1 MFDDKNINEFDLMMK
16 SILDEGREEVPAG
29 VWERVSEGLDK
40 VAFSRRKPAT
50 VIWLRRSGIAA
61 AAAAA
66 AIAVG
71 VVLDHN
77 ADEMILPEA
86 GDSPLVAVV
95 EQEEVTGDHV
105 STVEE
110 RVETFIMLAD
120 VKVSSVRRPAAEIPA
135 TAQEFIDSQI
145 TDVFVEA
152 VEEEVEEAVEE
163 PSHRNNEVAAVQPQ
177 PEDEDEADQERIYFP
192 EDWGEEKENF
202 RPATAIVLSG
212 LAGTNS
218 SQGQTSV
225 NPQKAPVV
233 TPAPKKTGVE
243 ETSTKSTYG
252 IPVSAGVGVKI
263 GLSPRWAV
271 GIGANYTMLTRTFYG
286 KYTEVQPDG
295 TITNPTSSDIRNT
308 QHYVG
313 IPVNAYF
320 SIISRNR
327 VSLYAYGG
335 GSAEKC
341 ISDNYNVLSTAL
353 SHKEKVDGLQFSANA
368 GIGVEFALGKHLG
381 IYIDPSLRYY
391 FDNGQPKSIR
401 TTRPLM
407 FGFEMGLRVNL

>member
-1 MFDDKNINEFDLMMK
+1 MFEDKNINEFDLMMK

-40 VAFSRRKPAT
+40 VAASEKKPAA
-50 VIWLRRSGIAA
+50 VIWFRRAGIAA

-71 VVLDHN
+71 VVLNHGT
-77 ADEMILPEA
+77 EEVLLPDT
-86 GDSPLVAVV
+86 GDSSLIAVV
-95 EQEEVTGDHV
+95 EQETSAEEHAA
-105 STVEE
+105 TVEE
-110 RVETFIMLAD
+110 RAEAVTMLAD
-120 VKVSSVRRPAAEIPA
+120 AKRPAARKPATVIEAAEIPE
-135 TAQEFIDSQI
+135 TAQEFIESQSA
-145 TDVFVEA
+145 DNSAEA
-152 VEEEVEEAVEE
+152 AEE
-163 PSHRNNEVAAVQPQ
+163 N
-177 PEDEDEADQERIYFP
+177 IYFP
-192 EDWGEEKENF
+192 EDWGEEKETF
-202 RPATAIVLSG
+202 RPSTSIVLSG

-218 SQGQTSV
+218 AQGQNRLS
-225 NPQKAPVV
+225 PQKAPVV
-233 TPAPKKTGVE
+233 TPAPEKTGIE

-286 KYTEVQPDG
+286 KYTQVNPDG
-295 TITNPTSSDIRNT
+295 TIASSTSSDIRNT

-313 IPVNAYF
+313 IPVNVYY
-320 SIISRNR
+320 SIISQDR

-341 ISDNYNVLSTAL
+341 ISDDYNVLSTAI
-353 SHKEKVDGLQFSANA
+353 SHREKVNGLQFSANA
-368 GIGVEFALGKHLG
+368 GIGVEFAIGKNLGV
-381 IYIDPSLRYY
+381 YIDPSLRYY
-391 FDNGQPKSIR
+391 FNNGQPKSIR
-401 TTRPLM
+401 TVQPLM

>member
-1 MFDDKNINEFDLMMK
+1 MFEDKNINEFDLMMK

-40 VAFSRRKPAT
+40 VAASKRKPAA
-50 VIWLRRSGIAA
+50 VIWFRRAGIAA

-71 VVLDHN
+71 VVLNHDT
-77 ADEMILPEA
+77 EETLLPDT
-86 GDSPLVAVV
+86 GDSSLVAVV
-95 EQEEVTGDHV
+95 EQETSTEDHAV
-105 STVEE
+105 TVEE
-110 RVETFIMLAD
+110 RAEAVTMLAD
-120 VKVSSVRRPAAEIPA
+120 AAKSSAVRKPVSEIPA
-135 TAQEFIDSQI
+135 TAQEFIESQVTDSSAETVTAEPQ
-145 TDVFVEA
+145 TKEPDK
-152 VEEEVEEAVEE
+152 VEE
-163 PSHRNNEVAAVQPQ
+163 
-177 PEDEDEADQERIYFP
+177 ERIYFP
-192 EDWGEEKENF
+192 EDWGEEKETY
-202 RPATAIVLSG
+202 RPSTSIVLSG

-218 SQGQTSV
+218 AQGQNRLS
-225 NPQKAPVV
+225 PQKAPVV
-233 TPAPKKTGVE
+233 TPAPDKTGVE

-271 GIGANYTMLTRTFYG
+271 GIGAHYTMLSRTFYG
-286 KYTEVQPDG
+286 KYTKVNPDG
-295 TITNPTSSDIRNT
+295 TISSPTSSDIRNI

-320 SIISRNR
+320 NIISQDR
-327 VSLYAYGG
+327 VSLYTYGG
-335 GSAEKC
+335 GSVEKC
-341 ISDNYNVLSTAL
+341 ISDDYNVLSTAI

-368 GIGVEFALGKHLG
+368 GIGVEFAIGKNLG

-391 FDNGQPKSIR
+391 FDNGQPESIR
-401 TTRPLM
+401 TVQPLM

>member
-1 MFDDKNINEFDLMMK
+1 MFEDKNINEFDLMMK

-40 VAFSRRKPAT
+40 VAASEKKPAA
-50 VIWLRRSGIAA
+50 VIWFRRAGIAA

-71 VVLDHN
+71 VGLNHGTEE
-77 ADEMILPEA
+77 ALLPDT
-86 GDSPLVAVV
+86 GDSSLIAVV
-95 EQEEVTGDHV
+95 EQETSAEEHAA
-105 STVEE
+105 TVEE
-110 RVETFIMLAD
+110 RAEAITMLAD
-120 VKVSSVRRPAAEIPA
+120 AKRPAARKPATVIEATEIPA
-135 TAQEFIDSQI
+135 AEVPVAEIPETAQEFIESQSA
-145 TDVFVEA
+145 DNSAEA
-152 VEEEVEEAVEE
+152 AEE
-163 PSHRNNEVAAVQPQ
+163 N
-177 PEDEDEADQERIYFP
+177 IYFP
-192 EDWGEEKENF
+192 EDWGEEKETF
-202 RPATAIVLSG
+202 RPSTSIVLSG

-218 SQGQTSV
+218 AQGQNRLS
-225 NPQKAPVV
+225 PQKAPVV
-233 TPAPKKTGVE
+233 TPAPEKTGIE

-286 KYTEVQPDG
+286 KYTQVNPDG
-295 TITNPTSSDIRNT
+295 TIASSTSSDIRNT

-313 IPVNAYF
+313 IPVNVYY
-320 SIISRNR
+320 SIISQDR

-341 ISDNYNVLSTAL
+341 ISDDYNVLSTAI
-353 SHKEKVDGLQFSANA
+353 SHREKADGLQFSANA
-368 GIGVEFALGKHLG
+368 GIGVEFAIGKNLGV
-381 IYIDPSLRYY
+381 YIDPSLRYY
-391 FDNGQPKSIR
+391 FENGQPKSIR
-401 TTRPLM
+401 TVQPLM

>member
-1 MFDDKNINEFDLMMK
+1 MFEDKNINEFDLMMK

-40 VAFSRRKPAT
+40 VAVSKRKPAA
-50 VIWLRRSGIAA
+50 VIWFRRAGITA

-71 VVLDHN
+71 VVLNHSTEDVL
-77 ADEMILPEA
+77 LPDT
-86 GDSPLVAVV
+86 GDSSLVAVV
-95 EQEEVTGDHV
+95 EQETSTEDQAV
-105 STVEE
+105 TVEE
-110 RVETFIMLAD
+110 RAEAVTMLAD
-120 VKVSSVRRPAAEIPA
+120 AAKSSAVRKPVSEIPA
-135 TAQEFIDSQI
+135 TAQEFIESQVTDSS
-145 TDVFVEA
+145 VETVTA
-152 VEEEVEEAVEE
+152 EPQTKEQDKVEE
-163 PSHRNNEVAAVQPQ
+163 
-177 PEDEDEADQERIYFP
+177 ERIYFP
-192 EDWGEEKENF
+192 EDWGEEKETY
-202 RPATAIVLSG
+202 RPSTSIVLSG

-218 SQGQTSV
+218 AQGQNRLS
-225 NPQKAPVV
+225 PQKAPVV
-233 TPAPKKTGVE
+233 TPAPDKTGVE

-271 GIGANYTMLTRTFYG
+271 GIGANYTMLNRTFYG
-286 KYTEVQPDG
+286 KYTEVNPDG
-295 TITNPTSSDIRNT
+295 TIASSTSSDIRNT

-320 SIISRNR
+320 NIISQDR
-327 VSLYAYGG
+327 VSLYTYGG
-335 GSAEKC
+335 GSVEKC
-341 ISDNYNVLSTAL
+341 ISDDYNVLSTAI

-368 GIGVEFALGKHLG
+368 GIGVEFAIGKNLG

-391 FDNGQPKSIR
+391 FDNGQPESIR
-401 TTRPLM
+401 TVQPLM

>member
-1 MFDDKNINEFDLMMK
+1 MFEDKNINEFDLMMK

-40 VAFSRRKPAT
+40 VAASQKKPAA
-50 VIWLRRSGIAA
+50 VIWFRRAGIAA

-71 VVLDHN
+71 VVLNHSLEDVL
-77 ADEMILPEA
+77 LPDI
-86 GDSPLVAVV
+86 GDSSLVAVV
-95 EQEEVTGDHV
+95 EQETSTEDHAV
-105 STVEE
+105 TVEE
-110 RVETFIMLAD
+110 RAEAVTMLAD
-120 VKVSSVRRPAAEIPA
+120 AAKSSAVRKPVSEIPA
-135 TAQEFIDSQI
+135 TAQEFIESQSADNSAE
-145 TDVFVEA
+145 T
-152 VEEEVEEAVEE
+152 VEE
-163 PSHRNNEVAAVQPQ
+163 N
-177 PEDEDEADQERIYFP
+177 IYFP
-192 EDWGEEKENF
+192 EDWGEEKDTF
-202 RPATAIVLSG
+202 RPSTSIVLSG

-218 SQGQTSV
+218 AQGQNRLS
-225 NPQKAPVV
+225 PQKAPVV
-233 TPAPKKTGVE
+233 TPAPEKTGIE

-286 KYTEVQPDG
+286 KYTLVNPDG
-295 TITNPTSSDIRNT
+295 TIASSTSSDIRNT

-313 IPVNAYF
+313 IPVNVYY
-320 SIISRNR
+320 SIISQDR

-341 ISDNYNVLSTAL
+341 ISDDYNVLSTAI
-353 SHKEKVDGLQFSANA
+353 SHREKVNGLQFSANA
-368 GIGVEFALGKHLG
+368 GIGVEFAIGKNLGV
-381 IYIDPSLRYY
+381 YIDPSLRYY
-391 FDNGQPKSIR
+391 FNNGQPKSIR
-401 TTRPLM
+401 TVQPLM

>member
-1 MFDDKNINEFDLMMK
+1 MFEDKNINEFDLMMK

-40 VAFSRRKPAT
+40 VAASQKKPAA
-50 VIWLRRSGIAA
+50 VIWFRRAGIAA

-71 VVLDHN
+71 VVLNHGTEE
-77 ADEMILPEA
+77 ALLPDT
-86 GDSPLVAVV
+86 GDSSLIAVV
-95 EQEEVTGDHV
+95 EQETSAEEHAA
-105 STVEE
+105 TVEE
-110 RVETFIMLAD
+110 RAEAVTMLAD
-120 VKVSSVRRPAAEIPA
+120 AKRPAVRKPATVTEATEIPSA
-135 TAQEFIDSQI
+135 EVPETAQEFIESQSA
-145 TDVFVEA
+145 DNSAEA
-152 VEEEVEEAVEE
+152 AEE
-163 PSHRNNEVAAVQPQ
+163 N
-177 PEDEDEADQERIYFP
+177 IYFP
-192 EDWGEEKENF
+192 EDWGEEKETF
-202 RPATAIVLSG
+202 RPSTSIVLSG

-218 SQGQTSV
+218 AQGQNRLS
-225 NPQKAPVV
+225 PQKAPVV
-233 TPAPKKTGVE
+233 TPAPEKTGIK

-286 KYTEVQPDG
+286 KYTQVNPDG
-295 TITNPTSSDIRNT
+295 TIASSTSSDIRNT

-313 IPVNAYF
+313 IPVNVYY
-320 SIISRNR
+320 SIISQDR

-341 ISDNYNVLSTAL
+341 ISDDYNVLSTAI
-353 SHKEKVDGLQFSANA
+353 SHREKVNGLQFSANA
-368 GIGVEFALGKHLG
+368 GIGVEFAIGKNLGV
-381 IYIDPSLRYY
+381 YIDPSLRYY
-391 FDNGQPKSIR
+391 FNNGQPKSIR
-401 TTRPLM
+401 TVQPLM

>member
-1 MFDDKNINEFDLMMK
+1 MFEDKNINEFDLMMK

-40 VAFSRRKPAT
+40 VAASKRKPAA
-50 VIWLRRSGIAA
+50 VIWFRRAGIAA

-71 VVLDHN
+71 VVLNHDTG
-77 ADEMILPEA
+77 ETLLPDT
-86 GDSPLVAVV
+86 GDSSLVAVV
-95 EQEEVTGDHV
+95 EQETSTEDHAV
-105 STVEE
+105 TVEE
-110 RVETFIMLAD
+110 RAEAVTMLAD
-120 VKVSSVRRPAAEIPA
+120 AAKSSAVRKPVSEIPA
-135 TAQEFIDSQI
+135 TAQEFIESQVTDSS
-145 TDVFVEA
+145 VETVTA
-152 VEEEVEEAVEE
+152 EPQTKEQDKVEE
-163 PSHRNNEVAAVQPQ
+163 
-177 PEDEDEADQERIYFP
+177 ERIYFP
-192 EDWGEEKENF
+192 EDWGEEKETY
-202 RPATAIVLSG
+202 RPSTSIVLSG

-218 SQGQTSV
+218 AQGQNRL

-233 TPAPKKTGVE
+233 TPAPDKTGVE

-271 GIGANYTMLTRTFYG
+271 GIGANYTMLSRTFYG
-286 KYTEVQPDG
+286 KYTKVNPDG
-295 TITNPTSSDIRNT
+295 TISSSTSSDIRNT

-320 SIISRNR
+320 NIISQDR
-327 VSLYAYGG
+327 VSLYTYGG
-335 GSAEKC
+335 GSVEKC
-341 ISDNYNVLSTAL
+341 ISDDYNVLSTAI

-368 GIGVEFALGKHLG
+368 GIGVEFAIGKNLG

-391 FDNGQPKSIR
+391 FDNGQPESIR
-401 TTRPLM
+401 TVQPLM

>member
-1 MFDDKNINEFDLMMK
+1 MFEDKNINEFDLMMK

-40 VAFSRRKPAT
+40 VAASEKKPAA
-50 VIWLRRSGIAA
+50 VIWFRRAGIAA

-71 VVLDHN
+71 VVMNHGTEEAL
-77 ADEMILPEA
+77 LPDT
-86 GDSPLVAVV
+86 GDSSLIAVV
-95 EQEEVTGDHV
+95 EQETSAEEHAA
-105 STVEE
+105 TVEE
-110 RVETFIMLAD
+110 RAEAVTMLAD
-120 VKVSSVRRPAAEIPA
+120 AKRPAARKPATVIEATEIPE
-135 TAQEFIDSQI
+135 TAQEFIESQSA
-145 TDVFVEA
+145 DNSAEA
-152 VEEEVEEAVEE
+152 AEE
-163 PSHRNNEVAAVQPQ
+163 N
-177 PEDEDEADQERIYFP
+177 IYFP
-192 EDWGEEKENF
+192 EDWGEEKETF
-202 RPATAIVLSG
+202 RPSTSIVLSG

-218 SQGQTSV
+218 AQGQNRLS
-225 NPQKAPVV
+225 PQKAPVV
-233 TPAPKKTGVE
+233 TPAPEKTGIE

-286 KYTEVQPDG
+286 KYTQVNPDG
-295 TITNPTSSDIRNT
+295 TIASSTSSDIRNT

-313 IPVNAYF
+313 IPVNVYY
-320 SIISRNR
+320 SIISQDR

-341 ISDNYNVLSTAL
+341 ISDDYKVLSTAI
-353 SHKEKVDGLQFSANA
+353 SHREKVNGLQFSANA
-368 GIGVEFALGKHLG
+368 GIGVEFAIGKNLGV
-381 IYIDPSLRYY
+381 YIDPSLRYY
-391 FDNGQPKSIR
+391 FENGQPKSIR
-401 TTRPLM
+401 TVQPLM

>member
-1 MFDDKNINEFDLMMK
+1 MFEDKNINEFDLMMK

-40 VAFSRRKPAT
+40 VAASKRKPAA
-50 VIWLRRSGIAA
+50 VIWFRRAGIAA

-71 VVLDHN
+71 VVLNHSTEDVL
-77 ADEMILPEA
+77 LPDT
-86 GDSPLVAVV
+86 GDSSLVAVV
-95 EQEEVTGDHV
+95 EQETSTEDHAV
-105 STVEE
+105 TVEE
-110 RVETFIMLAD
+110 RAEAVTMLAD
-120 VKVSSVRRPAAEIPA
+120 AAKSSAVRKPVSEIPA
-135 TAQEFIDSQI
+135 TAQEFIESQVTDSS
-145 TDVFVEA
+145 VETVTA
-152 VEEEVEEAVEE
+152 EPQTKEQDKVEE
-163 PSHRNNEVAAVQPQ
+163 
-177 PEDEDEADQERIYFP
+177 ERIYFP
-192 EDWGEEKENF
+192 EDWGEEKETY
-202 RPATAIVLSG
+202 RPSTSIVLSG

-218 SQGQTSV
+218 AQGQNRL

-233 TPAPKKTGVE
+233 TPAPDKTGVE

-271 GIGANYTMLTRTFYG
+271 GIGANYTMLSRTFYG
-286 KYTEVQPDG
+286 KYTEVNPDG
-295 TITNPTSSDIRNT
+295 TIASSTSSDIRNT
-308 QHYVG
+308 QHHVG

-320 SIISRNR
+320 NIISQDR
-327 VSLYAYGG
+327 VSLYTYGG
-335 GSAEKC
+335 GSVEKC
-341 ISDNYNVLSTAL
+341 ISDDYNVLSTAI

-368 GIGVEFALGKHLG
+368 GIGVEFAIGKNLG

-391 FDNGQPKSIR
+391 FDNGQPESIR
-401 TTRPLM
+401 TVQPLM

>member
-1 MFDDKNINEFDLMMK
+1 MFEDKNINEFDLMMK

-40 VAFSRRKPAT
+40 VAASKRKPAA
-50 VIWLRRSGIAA
+50 VIWFRRAGIAA

-71 VVLDHN
+71 VVLNHDTG
-77 ADEMILPEA
+77 ETLLPDT
-86 GDSPLVAVV
+86 GDSSLVAVV
-95 EQEEVTGDHV
+95 EQETSTEDHAV
-105 STVEE
+105 TVEE
-110 RVETFIMLAD
+110 RAEAVTMLAD
-120 VKVSSVRRPAAEIPA
+120 AAKSSAVRKPVSEIPA
-135 TAQEFIDSQI
+135 TAQEFIESQI
-145 TDVFVEA
+145 TDSSAET
-152 VEEEVEEAVEE
+152 VEE
-163 PSHRNNEVAAVQPQ
+163 PVQEPAQKVEETVTAEPQ
-177 PEDEDEADQERIYFP
+177 TKEQDKVEEERIYFP
-192 EDWGEEKENF
+192 EDWGEEKETY
-202 RPATAIVLSG
+202 RPSTSIVLSG

-218 SQGQTSV
+218 AQGQNRLS
-225 NPQKAPVV
+225 PQKAPVV
-233 TPAPKKTGVE
+233 TPAPDKTGVE

-271 GIGANYTMLTRTFYG
+271 GIGANYTMLSRTFYG
-286 KYTEVQPDG
+286 KYTEVNPDG
-295 TITNPTSSDIRNT
+295 TIASSTSSDIRNT

-320 SIISRNR
+320 NIISQDR
-327 VSLYAYGG
+327 VSLYTYGG
-335 GSAEKC
+335 GSVEKC
-341 ISDNYNVLSTAL
+341 ISDDYNVLSTAI

-368 GIGVEFALGKHLG
+368 GIGVEFAIGKNLG

-391 FDNGQPKSIR
+391 FDNGQPESIR
-401 TTRPLM
+401 TVQPLM